1 MQKYINRIFVTVE
14 NSNITLQIKLFTGE
28 STMRY
33 LEKLERRSGNTFKK
47 MIETYEQ
54 NLASKG

>member
-1 MQKYINRIFVTVE
+1 
-14 NSNITLQIKLFTGE
+14 
-28 STMRY
+28 MRY